1 MKPSVRHLSS
11 LCLAVL
17 LALCAV
23 PLAAQEGEEAPAAD
37 PMMEAWQASMTP
49 GPEHELMASMAGS
62 WTLTMKMWM
71 DPNAEP
77 QSSTGTAER
86 TMILDGRVLEERV
99 TGEAMGTSFQGLGH
113 TGYDNVTGQWWS
125 TWMDNLGTGLT
136 LMHGSVD
143 EETHTVT
150 WEGETSDPMTGGR
163 SPMKIVI
170 KHESAD
176 REVAEFFSPAPGGSG
191 EMVRMMELTYE
202 RQQ

>member
-1 MKPSVRHLSS
+1 
-11 LCLAVL
+11 VL

-37 PMMEAWQASMTP
+37 PMMEAWQASMTV
-49 GPEHELMASMAGS
+49 GPQHEMLASMAGT
-62 WTLTMKMWM
+62 WTFTMKMWM

-86 TMILDGRVLEERV
+86 TMIFDGRVLEERV
-99 TGEAMGTSFQGLGH
+99 LGEVMGTPFQGLGH

-125 TWMDNLGTGLT
+125 TWMDNLGTGVM
-136 LMHGSVD
+136 LMKGTVD
-143 EETHTVT
+143 EATHTAT
-150 WEGETSDPMTGGR
+150 WEGEMSDPMTGGK
-163 SPMKIVI
+163 SPMRIVA

-176 REVAEFFSPAPGGSG
+176 REVVEFFSPAPGGG
-191 EMVRMMELTYE
+191 DMIRTMELTYE